1 MTKEALMAL
10 GFTEE
15 QATTIIQ
22 MHQKAI
28 DGNYIPKATFEAE
41 REKAKTL
48 TAQVEERDTQINELG
63 KFKGTAEQLQ
73 IKVTA
78 LEEQNKE
85 AKIKHEAELLQA
97 QKEATIRFDI
107 YNDVVDTED
116 IIPKLDQSTI
126 VFKDG
131 KIVSGLKEQL
141 EELKKSKPHYFKTA
155 EAKPE
160 GIPQGWLFGSTPPES
175 GDDKSGGTKSDA
187 EKFGELLASSKL
199 SGNKVADKAAD
210 TYFK

>member
-15 QATTIIQ
+15 QAATIIQ

-48 TAQVEERDTQINELG
+48 TAQVEERDTQISELG

-85 AKIKHEAELLQA
+85 AKTKHEAELLQA

-107 YNDVVDTED
+107 SGDVIDTED

-141 EELKKSKPHYFKTA
+141 DEMKKSKPHYFKTA
-155 EAKPE
+155 EVKQE

-175 GDDKSGGTKSDA
+175 GDDKSDSTKSDA